1 MQPAIAWLP
10 CRWSLEV
17 EKTVKTLK
25 GIKKKKVDTDRGE
38 KKIDTER
45 GEKKIDTERGG
56 KKMDTERGEK
66 KVDTERGEKKVDTER
81 GEKKINTDRGE
92 KKVEKSFIRD
102 NYSFESLRE
111 FSEWTMVRI

>member
-25 GIKKKKVDTDRGE
+25 GIE
-38 KKIDTER
+38 E
-45 GEKKIDTERGG
+45 
-56 KKMDTERGEK
+56 KKMDTE
-66 KVDTERGEKKVDTER
+66 
-81 GEKKINTDRGE
+81 RGE

>member
-1 MQPAIAWLP
+1 MAWLP

-66 KVDTERGEKKVDTER
+66 KVDTERGEKK
-81 GEKKINTDRGE
+81 INTDRGE

>member
-1 MQPAIAWLP
+1 MSKSTRIQPAMAWLP

-66 KVDTERGEKKVDTER
+66 KVDTERGEKK
-81 GEKKINTDRGE
+81 INTDRGE

>member
-1 MQPAIAWLP
+1 MSKSTRIQPAMAWLP

-56 KKMDTERGEK
+56 KKIDTDRGGKKMDTERGEK
-66 KVDTERGEKKVDTER
+66 ID
-81 GEKKINTDRGE
+81 TDRGE
-92 KKVEKSFIRD
+92 KKAEKCFMRD
-102 NYSFESLRE
+102 NYRVESLRE
-111 FSEWTMVRI
+111 FCE